1 MSCEGWK
8 RSLLLRPLCSRDVT
22 NTSTRFI
29 VPFIVKGVKEF
40 YALLNFRNKLEKETK
55 ENQTFVAASRK
66 PCSLFRP
73 PGLPLT
79 FPLAISQ
86 PSVDHEAPRRYH
98 HIHPI
103 PRHRLPRRGRRPSI
117 PSNRQQL
124 GVLYRLNALLQL
136 RRACEFR
143 QAGAHPRRA
152 PA

>member
-1 MSCEGWK
+1 MSCEGW
-8 RSLLLRPLCSRDVT
+8 RQSLLPRLLCIRDVT
-22 NTSTRFI
+22 DTSIGLI

-55 ENQTFVAASRK
+55 ENQTFVAASHK
-66 PCSLFRP
+66 PCSLSRP
-73 PGLPLT
+73 SGLSLT
-79 FPLAISQ
+79 CPLAISQ
-86 PSVDHEAPRRYH
+86 PSVDHEAPCRYH

-103 PRHRLPRRGRRPSI
+103 PRHCLPRRGRRPSI

-143 QAGAHPRRA
+143 QAGAHP
-152 PA
+152 